1 MKKMK
6 AGELS
11 VTEEPSQ
18 TDKEPETADQC
29 FNKGTEE
36 EESGD
41 RWITS
46 DLSKALRFYQRAFD
60 LYQKTLKM
68 NPKNL
73 DALYNA
79 SRLLFSVYTEYIKNE
94 AVNLADLTN
103 CEEALSGND
112 NSVIQPLEK
121 ITSVFQHA
129 VDFVGSHKTDSLPWD
144 LYYNAAI
151 CYFEYA
157 EDMTSGGYET
167 DAHYDEAIGA
177 MVSSEQL
184 LTAVL
189 KFQMQSLQDTDS
201 GDQKNKEEEDDDDDD
216 DKIVPTTALETCIDG
231 YRLVTTLYEDACTK
245 KRDQDVEKASQNF
258 ISDIDAAASEL
269 INAFS
274 ANGRLEADQINELR
288 LAKAAFSSSRCTDVL
303 ACDNVWKQSQIED
316 RPDKLLI
323 QAGSYRTLLDKY
335 DEANVEISDDQK
347 WTVLTYMDRLYK
359 QAYRI
364 LKAELDEYKL
374 RKKKD
379 HGDDSSNII
388 SQICTIFIE
397 EADIALERSNLTSCD
412 IALKSQSVLVK
423 NFHALLKNA
432 VIYSKK
438 SGGLRESI
446 VGKLM
451 REKRRRE
458 ALIRMCIA
466 DGKTSV
472 AELNSI
478 IGFKHWPQEVQ
489 DLAEVA
495 QYSEGAAHIVAQL

>member
-1 MKKMK
+1 MK
-6 AGELS
+6 AGELPGI
-11 VTEEPSQ
+11 EEPSQ
-18 TDKEPETADQC
+18 SNLEPETAEQC

-68 NPKNL
+68 SPENL

-94 AVNLADLTN
+94 AVNFADLTN
-103 CEEALSGND
+103 CEQALAGND

-121 ITSVFQHA
+121 ITKVFQQA
-129 VDFVGSHKTDSLPWD
+129 VDFVSNHKTGSFPWD

-167 DAHYDEAIGA
+167 DEHFDEAIGA
-177 MVSSEQL
+177 MVSSQTL

-189 KFQMQSLQDTDS
+189 KFQVQALQKGDACADS
-201 GDQKNKEEEDDDDDD
+201 EDNEHDDDDS
-216 DKIVPTTALETCIDG
+216 IVPSTVLETCMDG
-231 YRLVTTLYEDACTK
+231 YRLVTTLYEDACTE
-245 KRDQDVEKASQNF
+245 KRAEKVEKASQAF
-258 ISDIDAAASEL
+258 INDISIAASEL
-269 INAFS
+269 VAAFA
-274 ANGRLEADQINELR
+274 ANGKLTPEETNDLK
-288 LAKAAFSSSRCTDVL
+288 LARAAFDTSRCTEVSG
-303 ACDNVWKQSQIED
+303 CDDIWKQAEVED
-316 RPDKLLI
+316 RPDKILV

-335 DEANVEISDDQK
+335 DEANVQVPDNQK

-359 QAYRI
+359 QAYKL
-364 LKAELDEYKL
+364 LKADLDEFKL
-374 RKKKD
+374 GKKED
-379 HGDDSSNII
+379 QGDSSSNTI

-397 EADIALERSNLTSCD
+397 EADIALERS
-412 IALKSQSVLVK
+412 ALNGCNVAVKSQGVLLK

-446 VGKLM
+446 AGKLL
-451 REKRRRE
+451 RVKRRRE

-466 DGKTSV
+466 DGKTSIS
-472 AELNSI
+472 ELNTIVGS
-478 IGFKHWPQEVQ
+478 KHWPQEVQ
-489 DLAEVA
+489 DLADVA
-495 QYSEGAAHIVAQL
+495 QYADGAARIVAQL

>member
-1 MKKMK
+1 
-6 AGELS
+6 
-11 VTEEPSQ
+11 
-18 TDKEPETADQC
+18 
-29 FNKGTEE
+29 
-36 EESGD
+36 
-41 RWITS
+41 
-46 DLSKALRFYQRAFD
+46 
-60 LYQKTLKM
+60 
-68 NPKNL
+68 
-73 DALYNA
+73 
-79 SRLLFSVYTEYIKNE
+79 
-94 AVNLADLTN
+94 
-103 CEEALSGND
+103 
-112 NSVIQPLEK
+112 
-121 ITSVFQHA
+121 
-129 VDFVGSHKTDSLPWD
+129 
-144 LYYNAAI
+144 
-151 CYFEYA
+151 
-157 EDMTSGGYET
+157 
-167 DAHYDEAIGA
+167 
-177 MVSSEQL
+177 
-184 LTAVL
+184 
-189 KFQMQSLQDTDS
+189 
-201 GDQKNKEEEDDDDDD
+201 
-216 DKIVPTTALETCIDG
+216 
-231 YRLVTTLYEDACTK
+231 
-245 KRDQDVEKASQNF
+245 
-258 ISDIDAAASEL
+258 
-269 INAFS
+269 
-274 ANGRLEADQINELR
+274 
-288 LAKAAFSSSRCTDVL
+288 
-303 ACDNVWKQSQIED
+303 
-316 RPDKLLI
+316 
-323 QAGSYRTLLDKY
+323 
-335 DEANVEISDDQK
+335 
-347 WTVLTYMDRLYK
+347 MDRLYK

-495 QYSEGAAHIVAQL
+495 QYSEGAAQIVAQL